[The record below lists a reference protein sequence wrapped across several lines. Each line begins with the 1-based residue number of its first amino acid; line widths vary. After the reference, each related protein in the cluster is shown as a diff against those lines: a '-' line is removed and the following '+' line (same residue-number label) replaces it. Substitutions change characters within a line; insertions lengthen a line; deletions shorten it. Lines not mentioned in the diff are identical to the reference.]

1 MQQPLCFKILACCFY
16 HKNPESFNQRSKRF
30 WSLYQHLNQ
39 TKEMS
44 FACYPQPTSI
54 LRSRLQWELCDYDGN
69 LTSHYHE
76 EAGPDADSLMDSFVI
91 GRGQWLSYRGLC
103 VIEYRGMH
111 ANVTNE

>member
-1 MQQPLCFKILACCFY
+1 MQLPKLHENLAIIFKGFTP
-16 HKNPESFNQRSKRF
+16 KESIGF
-30 WSLYQHLNQ
+30 WVRLHINKAEGMHFAPFDSSLPTLLLHLH
-39 TKEMS
+39 S
-44 FACYPQPTSI
+44 W
-54 LRSRLQWELCDYDGN
+54 LQWEPGDYDGN
-69 LTSHYHE
+69 LTRHYHE